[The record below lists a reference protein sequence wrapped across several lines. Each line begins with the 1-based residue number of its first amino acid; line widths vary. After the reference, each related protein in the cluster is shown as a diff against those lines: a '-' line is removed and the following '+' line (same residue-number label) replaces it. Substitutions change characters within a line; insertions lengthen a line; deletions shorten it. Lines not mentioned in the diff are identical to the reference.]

1 MPNEPIK
8 ILAVDDV
15 RENLIA
21 LEAALDQPGVELV
34 TASSGFEALEL
45 MLHEDFA
52 LALLDVQMPGMDGFE
67 LAELMRGTERT
78 RSVPIVF
85 LTAVATDERRKFR
98 GFEAGAVDYLLK
110 PLDIMILNS
119 KVAVFVML
127 ARQRREIADQRDALG
142 LALGRLR
149 AYGDNSLLATIEI
162 DGALRITNWFKGAER
177 ATGFTAQ
184 SMIGLSLEDAP
195 FLLDEDR
202 ADAIAATRAL
212 LESRDGRAVQE
223 HRFRRADGARREGE
237 WYATALPGSGGKT
250 GSALLT
256 MIDVTERRRAERTQ
270 RLLIGELNH
279 RVKNTLATVQA
290 IASQGFRHARSPEEF
305 QEAFTG
311 RIQALS
317 RAHSRLSATTWD
329 SASLRHL
336 IADQLAIGTLGEERL
351 ILSGPD
357 VDLPPELAL
366 RFSLI
371 LHELATNAHKYGA
384 LSNETGTVSLAW
396 TRTGEW
402 LSLDWREQGGP
413 RVSVPERHGF
423 GSALIEGSMASDGAR
438 VTADYAPQGVRWHL
452 DVPLVSGCQDEP
464 GPCADKAASRTAPAD
479 AARSETAPAEPQ
491 EPQGEPPH
499 EASAFPGLAP
509 LPLPSTAP
517 PLDPEPSAPLDLG
530 NMRILIV
537 EDEPLVAMELAMEIE
552 DNGGIALGPASSCE
566 QAIGII
572 EKARPDLALLDGNL
586 NGERIDPVADALAAQ
601 DTPFAFVSG
610 YDRQHLPSGH
620 MHRPMLAKPFL
631 GREIHAIIASLA
643 SELDKT
649 GAA

>member
-8 ILAVDDV
+8 ILAVDDIQ
-15 RENLIA
+15 ENLVA

-34 TASSGFEALEL
+34 TASSGLDALEYL
-45 MLHEDFA
+45 LKDDFA

-78 RSVPIVF
+78 RGIPIIF

-110 PLDIMILNS
+110 PLDITILNS
-119 KVAVFVML
+119 KVAVFVEL
-127 ARQRREIADQRDALG
+127 ARQRREIANQRDELG
-142 LALGRLR
+142 AALGRLR
-149 AYGDNSLLATIEI
+149 AYGDNSLLATLEV
-162 DGALRITNWFKGAER
+162 DANLRILNWFKGAER
-177 ATGFTAQ
+177 TIGYHAQ
-184 SMIGLSLEDAP
+184 DMIGLRLQDAP

-202 ADAIAATRAL
+202 ASVQDAIRAL
-212 LESRDGRAVQE
+212 LASEGGRAVQD

-237 WYATALPGSGGKT
+237 WYATALPRSNGSH
-250 GSALLT
+250 GSIMLS

-290 IASQGFRHARSPEEF
+290 ICSQGFRHARSPEDF

-317 RAHSRLSATTWD
+317 RAHSLLSATTWD

-336 IADQLAIGTLGEERL
+336 IADQVAIGAIGEDRL
-351 ILSGPD
+351 RLSGPD
-357 VDLPPELAL
+357 IDLPPELAL

-384 LSNETGTVSLAW
+384 LSNETGTVSLSW
-396 TRTGEW
+396 TREGEW
-402 LSLDWREQGGP
+402 ISLCWQEAGGP
-413 RVSVPERHGF
+413 PVVKPERRGF
-423 GSALIEGSMASDGAR
+423 GSSLIEGSLAADGAR
-438 VTADYAPQGVRWHL
+438 IHADYAPEGVRWDL
-452 DVPLVSGCQDEP
+452 MVPLITGSECAPCDEPETAALADVPASDAKV
-464 GPCADKAASRTAPAD
+464 CAEEAPA
-479 AARSETAPAEPQ
+479 PAHVHTST
-491 EPQGEPPH
+491 PP
-499 EASAFPGLAP
+499 EP
-509 LPLPSTAP
+509 LPVPAPQSEPAQTAALPS
-517 PLDPEPSAPLDLG
+517 LDNL
-530 NMRILIV
+530 RILIV

-552 DNGGIALGPASSCE
+552 DNGGIAIGPASSCE

-572 EKARPDLALLDGNL
+572 EQAHPDLALLDGNL

-610 YDRQHLPSGH
+610 YDRQHLPANHG
-620 MHRPMLAKPFL
+620 HRPMLAKPFL
-631 GREIHAIIASLA
+631 GREVHAVIAELA
-643 SELDKT
+643 HEIRNT
-649 GAA
+649 AG